1 MLGQERGRCTVPQIR
16 KKNYIIFAIHVST
29 ISENAAYMCMSRT
42 KACWLL
48 VTGVEGVGGW
58 HGVIGGLKERV

>member
-1 MLGQERGRCTVPQIR
+1 MHSSSDSQE
-16 KKNYIIFAIHVST
+16 NYIIFTIHVST
-29 ISENAAYMCMSRT
+29 ISENAAYMCISRT

-48 VTGVEGVGGW
+48 VAGVGGGGGGW